1 MQVKSISVLVLLL
14 TISSIQWGVSS
25 GEEDPNVRE
34 KRHFDYYYYTFAY
47 DYYIYGPGSPAA
59 ISAYVIS
66 ALFGLCLCCIPC
78 VILGIVGCV
87 AICVAGNV
95 ENNSRKASTSELL
108 HPDSQNYCRLQSYV
122 YPQNAAESHLV
133 KAVNENDSIDT

>member
-1 MQVKSISVLVLLL
+1 MRLKFILILVTAL
-14 TISSIQWGVSS
+14 SAQWGMST
-25 GEEDPNVRE
+25 GGEDPNVRE
-34 KRHFDYYYYTFAY
+34 KRHY
-47 DYYIYGPGSPAA
+47 DGASSSAA
-59 ISAYVIS
+59 IWAYVIS
-66 ALFGLCLCCIPC
+66 SLFAFCLCCVPC

-95 ENNSRKASTSELL
+95 ENNSRKASRLYSTFES
-108 HPDSQNYCRLQSYV
+108 HPDSQNSCRLQSYA